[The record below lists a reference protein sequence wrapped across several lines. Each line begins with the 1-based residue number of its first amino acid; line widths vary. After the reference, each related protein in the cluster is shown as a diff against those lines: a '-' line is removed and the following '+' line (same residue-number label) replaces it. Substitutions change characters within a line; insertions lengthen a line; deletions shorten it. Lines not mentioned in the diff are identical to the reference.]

1 MLPGTHS
8 NIKYVLKQDWDN
20 KRKVKAFMKQ
30 KSYNAVGFWRIL
42 YLLKMAI
49 SSWNCIDSDCKLSSV
64 NQTHLCIFLSLAL
77 YRRLVSVI
85 LWALCVKLKIRSEAL
100 RVML

>member
-30 KSYNAVGFWRIL
+30 KSYSAVGFWVIVVN
-42 YLLKMAI
+42 KNG
-49 SSWNCIDSDCKLSSV
+49 SCIDDD
-64 NQTHLCIFLSLAL
+64 QQ
-77 YRRLVSVI
+77 Y
-85 LWALCVKLKIRSEAL
+85 
-100 RVML
+100 